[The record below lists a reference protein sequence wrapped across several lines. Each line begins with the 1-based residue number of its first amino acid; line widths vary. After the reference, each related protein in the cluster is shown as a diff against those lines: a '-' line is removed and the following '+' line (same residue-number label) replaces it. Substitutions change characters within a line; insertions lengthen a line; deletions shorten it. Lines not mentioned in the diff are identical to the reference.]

1 MKKTL
6 LTSTIAVGLGVTGLA
21 TGHHAN
27 AAETTGANHA
37 HLAQLAQNNPSE
49 LNAKPV
55 QEGSYN
61 INFDQDNTNYQFSSN
76 DQNWSW
82 SYNGYGNQAA
92 NTQQEQPQQ
101 NEQAQQNEQPQQP
114 EQQEQTQQSTQTQ
127 EQPKQQQAPQ
137 TESTQQPQQESTS
150 SNSSSSDDSGSSV
163 NVNDHLKLIAQR
175 ESGGDIHATNASS
188 GASGKYQFLQ
198 TTWDSVA
205 PAQYKGHPASSAPE
219 SVQDAAAVKLYNTA
233 GASQW
238 VKLFKISLTSREVGL
253 IFMLFHQNNYK
264 STITMRFTHKD
275 KITMIILI
283 LRAICT

>member
-76 DQNWSW
+76 GQNWSW

-92 NTQQEQPQQ
+92 NTQQEQSQQ
-101 NEQAQQNEQPQQP
+101 NEQAQQQPQ
-114 EQQEQTQQSTQTQ
+114 QQEQTQQSAQTQ

-150 SNSSSSDDSGSSV
+150 SSNDSSSSDDSGSSV
-163 NVNDHLKLIAQR
+163 NVNSHLKQIAQR
-175 ESGGDIHATNASS
+175 ESGGDIHATNAST

-205 PAQYKGHPASSAPE
+205 PEQYKGKPASSAPE
-219 SVQDAAAVKLYNTA
+219 SVQDKAAVKLYNTE

-238 VKLFKISLTSREVGL
+238 VT
-253 IFMLFHQNNYK
+253 
-264 STITMRFTHKD
+264 
-275 KITMIILI
+275 
-283 LRAICT
+283 A

>member
-21 TGHHAN
+21 TGHHAD

-37 HLAQLAQNNPSE
+37 HLANLAQNNPSE

-61 INFDQDNTNYQFSSN
+61 INFDQNNTNYQFSSN
-76 DQNWSW
+76 GQSWSW

-101 NEQAQQNEQPQQP
+101 SEQAQPQQ
-114 EQQEQTQQSTQTQ
+114 QTQQTQ

-137 TESTQQPQQESTS
+137 TEQTQQPQQESTS
-150 SNSSSSDDSGSSV
+150 SSNESSSSDDSGSSV
-163 NVNDHLKLIAQR
+163 NVNDHLKQIAQR
-175 ESGGDIHATNASS
+175 ESGGDIHATNPST

-205 PAQYKGHPASSAPE
+205 PEQYKGQPASSAPE
-219 SVQDAAAVKLYNTA
+219 SVQDKAAVKLYNTE

-238 VKLFKISLTSREVGL
+238 VT
-253 IFMLFHQNNYK
+253 
-264 STITMRFTHKD
+264 
-275 KITMIILI
+275 
-283 LRAICT
+283 A

>member
-21 TGHHAN
+21 TGHHAD

-37 HLAQLAQNNPSE
+37 HLANLAQNNPSE

-61 INFDQDNTNYQFSSN
+61 INFDQNNTNYQFSSN
-76 DQNWSW
+76 GQSWSW

-101 NEQAQQNEQPQQP
+101 SEQAQPQQ
-114 EQQEQTQQSTQTQ
+114 QTQQTQ

-137 TESTQQPQQESTS
+137 TDQTQQPQQESTS
-150 SNSSSSDDSGSSV
+150 SSNESSSSDDSGSSV
-163 NVNDHLKLIAQR
+163 NVNDHLKQIAQR
-175 ESGGDIHATNASS
+175 ESGGDIHATNPST

-205 PAQYKGHPASSAPE
+205 PEQYKGQPASSAPE
-219 SVQDAAAVKLYNTA
+219 SVQDKAAVKLYNTE

-238 VKLFKISLTSREVGL
+238 VT
-253 IFMLFHQNNYK
+253 
-264 STITMRFTHKD
+264 
-275 KITMIILI
+275 
-283 LRAICT
+283 A

>member
-49 LNAKPV
+49 LSAKPV

-76 DQNWSW
+76 GQNWSW

-101 NEQAQQNEQPQQP
+101 NEQAQQQPQ
-114 EQQEQTQQSTQTQ
+114 QQEQTQQSAQTQ

-150 SNSSSSDDSGSSV
+150 SSNDSSSSDDSGSSV
-163 NVNDHLKLIAQR
+163 NVNSHLKQIAQR
-175 ESGGDIHATNASS
+175 ESGGDIHATNAST

-205 PAQYKGHPASSAPE
+205 PEQYKGKPASSAPE
-219 SVQDAAAVKLYNTA
+219 SVQDKAAVKLYNTE

-238 VKLFKISLTSREVGL
+238 VT
-253 IFMLFHQNNYK
+253 
-264 STITMRFTHKD
+264 
-275 KITMIILI
+275 
-283 LRAICT
+283 A

>member
-1 MKKTL
+1 MKKTV
-6 LTSTIAVGLGVTGLA
+6 LTSTIALGLGVTGLA

-27 AAETTGANHA
+27 AAETTGADHA

-61 INFDQDNTNYQFSSN
+61 ISFNQNGTNYHFSSN
-76 DQNWSW
+76 GKTWSW
-82 SYNGYGNQAA
+82 GFGGGSDQASTSEQA
-92 NTQQEQPQQ
+92 QPQQQTQQSAQTQEQPK
-101 NEQAQQNEQPQQP
+101 
-114 EQQEQTQQSTQTQ
+114 QQEQTQQPAQTQ

-205 PAQYKGHPASSAPE
+205 PAQYKGQPASSAPE

-238 VKLFKISLTSREVGL
+238 VT
-253 IFMLFHQNNYK
+253 
-264 STITMRFTHKD
+264 
-275 KITMIILI
+275 
-283 LRAICT
+283 A

>member
-76 DQNWSW
+76 GQNWSW

-101 NEQAQQNEQPQQP
+101 NEQAQQQPQ
-114 EQQEQTQQSTQTQ
+114 QQEQTQQSAQTQ

-150 SNSSSSDDSGSSV
+150 SSNDSSSSDDSGSSV
-163 NVNDHLKLIAQR
+163 NVNSHLKQIAQR
-175 ESGGDIHATNASS
+175 ESGGDIHATNAST

-205 PAQYKGHPASSAPE
+205 PEQYKGKPASSAPE
-219 SVQDAAAVKLYNTA
+219 SVQDKAAVKLYNTE

-238 VKLFKISLTSREVGL
+238 VT
-253 IFMLFHQNNYK
+253 
-264 STITMRFTHKD
+264 
-275 KITMIILI
+275 
-283 LRAICT
+283 A

>member
-6 LTSTIAVGLGVTGLA
+6 LTSTIALGLGVTGLA

-37 HLAQLAQNNPSE
+37 HLAHLAQNNPSE

-61 INFDQDNTNYQFSSN
+61 INFDQNNTNYQFSSN
-76 DQNWSW
+76 GQNWSW
-82 SYNGYGNQAA
+82 SYNKDAGNAQQAQPQQSGEA
-92 NTQQEQPQQ
+92 QQQEQPQQ
-101 NEQAQQNEQPQQP
+101 GGEAQQQEQPQQSGQAQ
-114 EQQEQTQQSTQTQ
+114 QQEQSQQSAQTQQQ

-137 TESTQQPQQESTS
+137 NEQTQQPQQESTS
-150 SNSSSSDDSGSSV
+150 SSNDSSSSDDSGSSV
-163 NVNDHLKLIAQR
+163 NVNSHLKQIAQR
-175 ESGGDIHATNASS
+175 ESGGDIHATNAST

-205 PAQYKGHPASSAPE
+205 PSQYQGQPASSAPE
-219 SVQDAAAVKLYNTA
+219 SVQDKAAMKLYNTE

-238 VKLFKISLTSREVGL
+238 VT
-253 IFMLFHQNNYK
+253 
-264 STITMRFTHKD
+264 
-275 KITMIILI
+275 
-283 LRAICT
+283 A

>member
-1 MKKTL
+1 MKKTV
-6 LTSTIAVGLGVTGLA
+6 LTSTIALGLGVTGLA

-27 AAETTGANHA
+27 AAETTGADHA
-37 HLAQLAQNNPSE
+37 QLAQLAQNNPSE

-61 INFDQDNTNYQFSSN
+61 INFNQNGTDYQFNSN
-76 DQNWSW
+76 GKTWSW
-82 SYNGYGNQAA
+82 SFGGGSDQASTSEQA
-92 NTQQEQPQQ
+92 QPQQTQEQPK
-101 NEQAQQNEQPQQP
+101 
-114 EQQEQTQQSTQTQ
+114 QQEQTQQSAQTQ

-137 TESTQQPQQESTS
+137 TEQTQQPQQESTS
-150 SNSSSSDDSGSSV
+150 SNSSSSEDSGSSV

-205 PAQYKGHPASSAPE
+205 PAQYKGQPASSAPE
-219 SVQDAAAVKLYNTA
+219 SVQDAAAVKLYNSA

-238 VKLFKISLTSREVGL
+238 VT
-253 IFMLFHQNNYK
+253 
-264 STITMRFTHKD
+264 
-275 KITMIILI
+275 
-283 LRAICT
+283 A

>member
-27 AAETTGANHA
+27 AAETTGADHA

-76 DQNWSW
+76 GQNWSW
-82 SYNGYGNQAA
+82 SYNGYGNQTA
-92 NTQQEQPQQ
+92 NTQQEQSQQNAQTQEQPKQQQEQPQQ
-101 NEQAQQNEQPQQP
+101 NA
-114 EQQEQTQQSTQTQ
+114 QTQ

-150 SNSSSSDDSGSSV
+150 SSNDSSSSEDSGSSV
-163 NVNDHLKLIAQR
+163 NVNSHLKQIAQR
-175 ESGGDIHATNASS
+175 ESGGDIHATNAST

-205 PAQYKGHPASSAPE
+205 PSQYKGQPASSAPE
-219 SVQDAAAVKLYNTA
+219 SVQDKAAVKLYNTE

-238 VKLFKISLTSREVGL
+238 VT
-253 IFMLFHQNNYK
+253 
-264 STITMRFTHKD
+264 
-275 KITMIILI
+275 
-283 LRAICT
+283 A

>member
-76 DQNWSW
+76 GQNWSW

-101 NEQAQQNEQPQQP
+101 NEQAQQQPQ
-114 EQQEQTQQSTQTQ
+114 QQEQTQQSAQTQEQPKQQQAQQNEQAQQQPQQQEQTQQSAQTQ

-150 SNSSSSDDSGSSV
+150 SSNDSSSSDDSGSSV
-163 NVNDHLKLIAQR
+163 NVNSHLKQIAQR
-175 ESGGDIHATNASS
+175 ESGGDIHATNAST

-205 PAQYKGHPASSAPE
+205 PEQYKGKPASSAPE
-219 SVQDAAAVKLYNTA
+219 SVQDKAAVKLYNTE

-238 VKLFKISLTSREVGL
+238 VT
-253 IFMLFHQNNYK
+253 
-264 STITMRFTHKD
+264 
-275 KITMIILI
+275 
-283 LRAICT
+283 A

>member
-21 TGHHAN
+21 TGHHAD

-37 HLAQLAQNNPSE
+37 HLANLAQNNPSE

-61 INFDQDNTNYQFSSN
+61 INFDQNNTNYQFSSN
-76 DQNWSW
+76 GQSWSW

-101 NEQAQQNEQPQQP
+101 SEQAQPQQQTQQQTQQTQEQPK
-114 EQQEQTQQSTQTQ
+114 QQEQTQQSAQTQ

-137 TESTQQPQQESTS
+137 TEQTQQPQQESTS
-150 SNSSSSDDSGSSV
+150 SSNESSSSDDSGSSV
-163 NVNDHLKLIAQR
+163 NVNDHLKQIAQR
-175 ESGGDIHATNASS
+175 ESGGDIHATNPST

-205 PAQYKGHPASSAPE
+205 PEQYKGQPASSAPE
-219 SVQDAAAVKLYNTA
+219 SVQDKAAVKLYNTE

-238 VKLFKISLTSREVGL
+238 VT
-253 IFMLFHQNNYK
+253 
-264 STITMRFTHKD
+264 
-275 KITMIILI
+275 
-283 LRAICT
+283 A

>member
-21 TGHHAN
+21 TGHHAD

-37 HLAQLAQNNPSE
+37 HLANLAQNNPSE

-61 INFDQDNTNYQFSSN
+61 INFDQNNTNYQFSSN
-76 DQNWSW
+76 GQSWSW

-101 NEQAQQNEQPQQP
+101 SEQAQPQQQTQQTQEQPK
-114 EQQEQTQQSTQTQ
+114 QQEQTQQSAQTQ

-137 TESTQQPQQESTS
+137 TEQTQQPQQESTS
-150 SNSSSSDDSGSSV
+150 SSNESSSSDDSGSSV
-163 NVNDHLKLIAQR
+163 NVNDHLKQIAQR
-175 ESGGDIHATNASS
+175 ESGGDIHATNPST

-205 PAQYKGHPASSAPE
+205 PEQYKGQPASSAPE
-219 SVQDAAAVKLYNTA
+219 SVQDKAAVKLYNTE

-238 VKLFKISLTSREVGL
+238 VT
-253 IFMLFHQNNYK
+253 
-264 STITMRFTHKD
+264 
-275 KITMIILI
+275 
-283 LRAICT
+283 A

>member
-27 AAETTGANHA
+27 AAETTGADHA

-76 DQNWSW
+76 GQNWSW
-82 SYNGYGNQAA
+82 SYNGYGNQTA
-92 NTQQEQPQQ
+92 NAQQEQPQQ
-101 NEQAQQNEQPQQP
+101 DAQTQEQPK
-114 EQQEQTQQSTQTQ
+114 QQEQSQQNAQTQEQPKQQEQSQQSTQTQ

-150 SNSSSSDDSGSSV
+150 SSNDSSSSEDSGSSV
-163 NVNDHLKLIAQR
+163 NVNSHLKQIAQR
-175 ESGGDIHATNASS
+175 ESGGDIHATNAST

-205 PAQYKGHPASSAPE
+205 PEQYKGKPASSAPE
-219 SVQDAAAVKLYNTA
+219 SVQDKAAVKLYNTE

-238 VKLFKISLTSREVGL
+238 VT
-253 IFMLFHQNNYK
+253 
-264 STITMRFTHKD
+264 
-275 KITMIILI
+275 
-283 LRAICT
+283 A

>member
-21 TGHHAN
+21 TGHHAD

-37 HLAQLAQNNPSE
+37 HLANLAQNNPSE

-61 INFDQDNTNYQFSSN
+61 INFDQNNTNYHFSSN
-76 DQNWSW
+76 GQSWSW

-101 NEQAQQNEQPQQP
+101 SEQAQPQQQTQQTQEQPK
-114 EQQEQTQQSTQTQ
+114 QQEQTQQSAQTQ

-137 TESTQQPQQESTS
+137 TEQTQQPQQESTS
-150 SNSSSSDDSGSSV
+150 SSNESSSSDDSGSSV
-163 NVNDHLKLIAQR
+163 NVNGHLKQIAQR
-175 ESGGDIHATNASS
+175 ESGGDIHATNPST

-205 PAQYKGHPASSAPE
+205 PEQYKGQPASSAPE
-219 SVQDAAAVKLYNTA
+219 SVQDKAAVKLYNTE

-238 VKLFKISLTSREVGL
+238 VT
-253 IFMLFHQNNYK
+253 
-264 STITMRFTHKD
+264 
-275 KITMIILI
+275 
-283 LRAICT
+283 A